1 MKNITLYRPVGL
13 KELELIIE
21 NDFKAFPPRL
31 DWQPIFY
38 PVMNEDYAIEI
49 ALKWNTIDEFSGYCG
64 FVTAF
69 VINSDFIE
77 KYEVQNVGNKIHN
90 ELWVPSEELEEFNK
104 NIQDKIYVTKTFLGK
119 QFVSKVTSV
128 VDGVIKRTEIK

>member
-1 MKNITLYRPVGL
+1 MKTITLYRPVGI

-31 DWQPIFY
+31 EWQPIFY

-49 ALKWNTIDEFSGYCG
+49 ALKWNTIDAFSGYSG

-69 VINSDFIE
+69 DVNKEYCE
-77 KYEVQNVGNKIHN
+77 KYEIQNVGSKIHN
-90 ELWVPSEELEEFNK
+90 ELWVPAEELKDFNE
-104 NIQDKIYVTKTFLGK
+104 NITNKIYVTKTFLGK
-119 QFVSKVTSV
+119 KTLS
-128 VDGVIKRTEIK
+128 R